1 MITLFTIDCPSCLRL
16 EKKLNE
22 NNISYNVCKDTDLM
36 ASLGM
41 TSMPVLQINDNTFL
55 NFKEAVKWINDQKIG
70 D

>member
-1 MITLFTIDCPSCLRL
+1 MIILYTIDCPSCKRL
-16 EKKLNE
+16 EDKLN
-22 NNISYNVCKDTDLM
+22 NYNIPYDVCKDIDLM

-41 TSMPVLQINDNTFL
+41 TSMPVLQIEDGTFL

>member
-1 MITLFTIDCPSCLRL
+1 MITLYTIDCMSCLRL

-22 NNISYNVCKDTDLM
+22 NNIPYSVCKDMDLM

-41 TSMPVLQINDNTFL
+41 TSMPVLQIEDGTFL

>member
-1 MITLFTIDCPSCLRL
+1 MITLYTIDCMSCLRL

-22 NNISYNVCKDTDLM
+22 NNIQYNVCKDTDLM
-36 ASLGM
+36 VSLGM
-41 TSMPVLQINDNTFL
+41 TSMPILQIEDGTFL

>member
-41 TSMPVLQINDNTFL
+41 TSTPVLQINDSTFL